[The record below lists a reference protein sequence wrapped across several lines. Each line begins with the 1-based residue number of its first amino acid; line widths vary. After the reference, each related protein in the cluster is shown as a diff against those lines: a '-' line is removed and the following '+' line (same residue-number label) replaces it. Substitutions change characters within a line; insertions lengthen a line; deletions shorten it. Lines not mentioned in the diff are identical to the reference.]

1 MSSTAE
7 FDARMMR
14 RALRLAAR
22 GQGAVEPNPMVG
34 CVLVRSGRVV
44 GEGWHKRFGG
54 PHAEVFAL
62 RSAGAGARGATA
74 YVTLEPCCYH
84 GKTPACTDAL
94 IQAGVSR
101 VVAAMTDPNPRVRG
115 RGVRVLRAAGIDVEL
130 GLLREEAETLNAPFT
145 KLVRTGRPWV
155 ILKWAQSL
163 DGAIATHT
171 GDSKWISDEACRAH
185 AHRTRGR
192 VDAIVVGVNTVL
204 RDDPELTCR
213 VGRPHRVAVR
223 VVLDSKLR
231 TPMRSKLVRTAR
243 ETPTWIVTAA
253 AGAASAASRLEKAG
267 CRVVRVGGRRDSVD
281 PAALLDLFG
290 ESGFANVLVEG
301 GSQVLGAFQSRG
313 LADEVHIYTA
323 PILVPGDHATR
334 PIGGQGVERIRDA
347 TAVRI
352 MEQRRIGTSMFTRG
366 LV

>member
-1 MSSTAE
+1 MSNPSEIDAE
-7 FDARMMR
+7 MMR

-22 GQGAVEPNPMVG
+22 GQGSVEPNPMVG

-62 RSAGAGARGATA
+62 RTAGAAARGATA

-94 IQAGVSR
+94 IKAGVSR

-115 RGVRVLRAAGIDVEL
+115 RGAKLLRAAGIDVEL
-130 GLLREEAETLNAPFT
+130 GLLRDEAEALNAPFT

-163 DGAIATHT
+163 DGAIATAS

-185 AHRTRGR
+185 AHKTRGR

-213 VGRPHRVAVR
+213 VGQPRRVAVR

-243 ETPTWIVTAA
+243 ETPTWIVTTV
-253 AGAASAASRLEKAG
+253 AASSAAYRLERSG
-267 CRVVRVGGRRDSVD
+267 CRVVRTSSQRDSVD
-281 PAALLDLFG
+281 LGALLDHIG

-301 GSQVLGAFQSRG
+301 GSQVHGAFLSRG
-313 LADEVHIYTA
+313 LADELHIYTA
-323 PILVPGDHATR
+323 PILIPGRDALR
-334 PIGGQGVERIRDA
+334 PIGGDSLDRVRDA
-347 TAVRI
+347 TALRI
-352 MEQRRIGTSMFTRG
+352 FEQRRIGPCTFTRS
-366 LV
+366 LL